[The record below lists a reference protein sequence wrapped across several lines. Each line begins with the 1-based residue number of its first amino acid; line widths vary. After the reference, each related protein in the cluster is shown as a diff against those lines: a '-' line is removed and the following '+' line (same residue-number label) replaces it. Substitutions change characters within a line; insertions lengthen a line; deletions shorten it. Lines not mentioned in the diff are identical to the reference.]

1 MRQSRKQERETQT
14 RLLESACE
22 IFAKKGYRDAT
33 IAEICERAG
42 ANIAAANYY
51 FGDKQTLY
59 SEAWRLSFQRSLKTY
74 PPYRDNQPD
83 VSAED
88 RLYSRILSIL
98 RRIAD
103 PESLDFDIMFK
114 ELASPT
120 GLLAEVIQ
128 ETIEPIRQEFFVLLR
143 ELLGENASDL
153 QIQLCQMSIRA
164 QCFDLILRERRRN
177 TVTDNPS
184 IRGLSLID
192 LDIEK
197 LANHICRF
205 SLAGIR
211 EIRQE
216 IETGTSNEG
225 KTIPS

>member
-1 MRQSRKQERETQT
+1 
-14 RLLESACE
+14 
-22 IFAKKGYRDAT
+22 
-33 IAEICERAG
+33 
-42 ANIAAANYY
+42 
-51 FGDKQTLY
+51 
-59 SEAWRLSFQRSLKTY
+59 Y

-88 RLYSRILSIL
+88 RLYFRILSIL
-98 RRIAD
+98 KRIAD

-114 ELASPT
+114 ELATPT

-177 TVTDNPS
+177 AVTEDNPS
-184 IRGLSLID
+184 IRRLPLID

-216 IETGTSNEG
+216 IETGISNEG